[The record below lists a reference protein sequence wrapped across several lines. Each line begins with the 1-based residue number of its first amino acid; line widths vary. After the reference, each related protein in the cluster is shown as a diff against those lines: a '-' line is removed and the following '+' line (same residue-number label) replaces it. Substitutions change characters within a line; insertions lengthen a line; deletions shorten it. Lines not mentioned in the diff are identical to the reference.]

1 MTPLA
6 LLLIIISFLGFTLWH
21 VFMIQRREPYQ
32 SLSISVVL
40 DAMMLSFVSMGLL
53 SFFVLI
59 SVKTT
64 TVTWMTSVD
73 KIVVFVLL
81 VFDAIFSHLHTR
93 DIYDYYKK
101 SSEEA
106 LIRPSLIFFFP
117 LILAFTLTLVVVFIS
132 PDTTFKNVYAWLNI
146 SFLGIRTLYITF
158 LPLALA
164 EDVTTA
170 VAPS

>member
-81 VFDAIFSHLHTR
+81 VFDAIFSLENK
-93 DIYDYYKK
+93 Y
-101 SSEEA
+101 
-106 LIRPSLIFFFP
+106 
-117 LILAFTLTLVVVFIS
+117 
-132 PDTTFKNVYAWLNI
+132 LNQ
-146 SFLGIRTLYITF
+146 
-158 LPLALA
+158 P
-164 EDVTTA
+164 TA
-170 VAPS
+170 P